1 MTSIFRYVV
10 DNIGGNN
17 LANVL
22 VNTIEE
28 KSYCSIATAYFMPS
42 GFDIVADKIENCL
55 NFRLLLGSEP
65 GADPLRA
72 TIADVWKNIDIHA
85 SSKQAE
91 RAVRFFSRPDVQIRL
106 FEGKFFHGKTYIL
119 NHPSPEF
126 VEITKNTDETFR
138 MTEGF
143 DFAAR
148 HRPTELKFIG
158 SLPKGTSRVTA
169 IVGSSNFT
177 YGGLIRNAELN
188 LVDPSGQSLVELLT
202 WFEERWRESTDIK
215 DNFIKLLQG
224 YYKPFLPF
232 WIYAKALWELYRE
245 DLEGPGE
252 SKPGSTI
259 ELADFQAAGFKSA
272 KRILNKWNGALI
284 SDAPGM
290 GKTYIAGKVLEEF
303 AYYHREPALI
313 ICPAEVERT
322 WIKFIHKYNIP
333 LPKIIHTEVLGHGI
347 KNGIPKLDPQE
358 YKDYSIIL
366 VDESHHFRNPQAGR
380 YIWLQQLMSL
390 PKPQVKTDGKLQQ
403 IERKMLFVS
412 ATPVNNSVWDI
423 YWQLRLIFG
432 EKLSEIAA
440 RVGISDL
447 IEYFKGAEE
456 GIGNIYDLIELV
468 AVRRSRRFLREYYPN
483 AMLDGKKIKFPEREP
498 VNLTYNWHKSVER
511 IYAEATDIIENCRLT
526 PYRFESYKLIAR
538 DETKVRRGEL
548 LSFLFRVL
556 LLKRLESSLWAFRQT
571 VNNLVKLFEDT
582 KGMLENGYIMQPS
595 TLREFMQLLKA
606 TSTDENS
613 DDAISPSDFQTLDP
627 NNFEVERMIIDLESD
642 IAMLRMLLT
651 AIPDN
656 MLDLRRVDEK
666 LKMVVKELAVKPQKI
681 IIFSAFMDTANYLFE
696 SLRNTYGSKLR
707 IGLVTGDG
715 AKIWDK
721 TKEIGT
727 NRDQIIKQFSP
738 KSNDVLDVKPE
749 EEIELLI
756 STDVLSESINLQDAS
771 AVLNYDLPWN
781 PMKIVQ
787 RTGRI
792 DRIGSEHD
800 KITIYNVFTETGL
813 ESILGLMER
822 LSLKIAQ
829 AHRSVGLEVS
839 LLGEEPLPVDFVAL
853 ERLRSG
859 DKQTI
864 RQLIIDLER
873 KMEGLVGLDPQ
884 EQLLAILQTLSK
896 EEIEKIPDG
905 AGSITKVVDRTTDK
919 DRKAGLFV
927 AYRKKQHGE
936 LVDRIWRFYPA
947 QDTEK
952 KNAITNKTEIVTQI
966 QFPKTHNAED
976 RIGEESL
983 HKLKEA
989 RTSLEQEFAKISAE
1003 RRTVRITGNAKK
1015 AFQLVQKAGRA
1026 DLDKFLQ
1033 ISWQKPAVEKV
1044 IRGIDFN
1051 DEYKAIDTIEQL
1063 FKKYGSDDAQDENN
1077 QSAKEPESGV
1087 SPTNK
1092 DDFETELPP
1101 LPAGYDPELELV
1113 CWMHI
1118 ID

>member
-22 VNTIEE
+22 VNAIED

-42 GFDIVADKIENCL
+42 GFDIVADKIEKCQ

-72 TIADVWKNIDIHA
+72 AIADVWKNIDIRA

-91 RAVRFFSRPDVQIRL
+91 RAVKFFSRLDVQVRL

-119 NHPSPEF
+119 NHPAPEF
-126 VEITKNTDETFR
+126 AEIASKSDEKTFR
-138 MTEGF
+138 MTDGF

-148 HRPTELKFIG
+148 HRPTELKYTG
-158 SLPKGTSRVTA
+158 NLPKGTSKVTA

-215 DNFIKLLQG
+215 SNFIKLLQG

-245 DLEGPGE
+245 DLEGPSE

-272 KRILNKWNGALI
+272 RRILNKWNGVLI

-347 KNGIPKLDPQE
+347 KNGTPKLDPQD

-403 IERKMLFVS
+403 VERKMLFVS

-447 IEYFKGAEE
+447 VEYFKGAEE
-456 GIGNIYDLIELV
+456 GLGNIYDLIELV

-483 AMLDGKKIKFPEREP
+483 AMLEGKKIKFPERDP
-498 VNLTYNWHKSVER
+498 INLTYNWHKNVER
-511 IYAEATDIIENCRLT
+511 IYVEATDVIENCRLT
-526 PYRFESYKLIAR
+526 PYRFESYKLTER

-548 LSFLFRVL
+548 LSLLFRVL

-571 VNNLVKLFEDT
+571 IENLVKLFEDT
-582 KGMLENGYIMQPS
+582 KGMLQNGYVMQPN

-606 TSTDENS
+606 NSADENS

-627 NNFEVERMIIDLESD
+627 GNFEVERMIADLESD
-642 IAMLRMLLT
+642 IALLRMLLT
-651 AIPDN
+651 SIPDN
-656 MLDLRRVDEK
+656 MLDVGKVDEK
-666 LKMVVKELAVKPQKI
+666 LKMITKELVAKPQKI

-738 KSNDVLDVKPE
+738 KSNDVLDVKPA
-749 EEIELLI
+749 EEIDVLI

-800 KITIYNVFTETGL
+800 RITIYNVFTERGL

-822 LSLKIAQ
+822 LSQKIAQ

-839 LLGEEPLPVDFVAL
+839 LLGEEPLPVDFSVAL

-864 RQLIIDLER
+864 RQLIVDLER

-896 EEIEKIPDG
+896 EEIERIPDG
-905 AGSITKVVDRTTDK
+905 AGSVTKVIDATIDK
-919 DRKAGLFV
+919 SRRAGVFV
-927 AYRKKQHGE
+927 AYRKKQQGE

-947 QDTEK
+947 NDKQK
-952 KNAITNKTEIVTQI
+952 KSTITNKTEIVAQI

-983 HKLKEA
+983 QKLKDA
-989 RTSLEQEFAKISAE
+989 RASVEQEFAQIAAE

-1033 ISWQKPAVEKV
+1033 VSWQKPAVEKV

-1051 DEYKAIDTIEQL
+1051 DEYKAIDTIERL
-1063 FKKYGSDDAQDENN
+1063 FQKYGSEEVSERNQVVKESESMTPDRDEI
-1077 QSAKEPESGV
+1077 ER
-1087 SPTNK
+1087 
-1092 DDFETELPP
+1092 ELPP
-1101 LPAGYDPELELV
+1101 LPEGYDSELELV